1 MATAA
6 RCYFDPELISRQQIV
21 TVFHYQRR
29 NTEAALGNNFRSRF
43 RPCFAPLA
51 CLACGPTRLP
61 DIRRSFNGASF
72 TQELVFRRQRRR
84 PACRLRGRTIP
95 TQNPDAQSAENSSQ
109 TGEDQTQA
117 INEWF
122 EAEFERQVARS
133 PMSQTFLGR
142 KTNYDKWDNAS
153 DEFDRESHSLDIA
166 ALAEMRATFEL
177 ENLDPQAQ
185 LSYRLAEYDGDLS
198 ERRFAFRNHWYEFSH
213 FRGPH
218 SSVPPF
224 LINQHS
230 IASIEDAEAYI
241 SRLNGIDEYLGQHQA
256 NAEAQFADGIYPPK
270 WSYVRMIDT
279 SRNIISG
286 APFDDSGETSA
297 LLADFDKKIADL
309 DIDASAKEDLRA
321 RAVDAMLTS
330 MRPAY
335 DALIAMFET
344 QMETASNDDGAW
356 KLPDGDQ
363 YYALQL
369 EAMTTTTMSPT
380 EIHDLGLSEVARIH
394 DEMTE
399 IKNDVG
405 FEGSLQ
411 DFFVYMRTDPD
422 NRFTYPNTDE
432 GKEAYLAEAT
442 RIIDVM
448 RGRLDELFFTK
459 PKADLIVKR
468 VEPFREKAGSKAFYQ
483 RPAPDGSR
491 PGIYYAN
498 LYNTADMPIYQME
511 ALAYHE
517 GIPGHHMQLAI
528 AQELEGLPS
537 FRKYGGVT
545 AYSEGWGLYSEFIPK
560 EMGFYDDPYSDF
572 GRLAMELWRAARL
585 VVDSGLHD
593 KKWTREEAI
602 DYLMTN
608 TPNPEGDCIKAIERY
623 IVMPGQ
629 ATAYKIGMLK
639 ILELRNRAQET
650 LGDDYDVRAFHDV
663 VLKNGPVP
671 LAILEENVDAWI
683 AEVNDA

>member
-1 MATAA
+1 MTVSLRSLLFTSAAAITLAAACDNGVTTSGASAPNTTSTAA
-6 RCYFDPELISRQQIV
+6 
-21 TVFHYQRR
+21 
-29 NTEAALGNNFRSRF
+29 AA
-43 RPCFAPLA
+43 
-51 CLACGPTRLP
+51 T
-61 DIRRSFNGASF
+61 D
-72 TQELVFRRQRRR
+72 
-84 PACRLRGRTIP
+84 
-95 TQNPDAQSAENSSQ
+95 
-109 TGEDQTQA
+109 EDQTQA

-122 EAEFERQVARS
+122 EKEFERQVARS
-133 PMSQTFLGR
+133 PMYQTFLGR
-142 KTNYDKWDNAS
+142 KTNYDKWNNAS
-153 DEFDRESHSLDIA
+153 DDYDRESHALEMA
-166 ALAEMRATFEL
+166 ALAEMRATFDL

-185 LSYRLAEYDGDLS
+185 LSYRLAEYDGELS
-198 ERRFAFRNHWYEFSH
+198 ERRFPFRNHWYEFSH

-218 SSVPPF
+218 SGVPPF

-230 IASIEDAEAYI
+230 ISSVDDAEAYI
-241 SRLNGIDEYLGQHQA
+241 SRLNGIDDYLGQHQE
-256 NAEAQFADGIYPPK
+256 NAEAQFERGIYPPR

-279 SRNIISG
+279 SKNIISG
-286 APFDDSGETSA
+286 APFDDSETPSA
-297 LLADFDKKIADL
+297 LLADFEKKIADL
-309 DIDASAKEDLRA
+309 DIDDAAKEDLRA
-321 RAVDAMLTS
+321 RAAEAMLTS
-330 MRPAY
+330 MKPAY
-335 DALIAMFET
+335 EALIAMFEA
-344 QMETASNDDGAW
+344 QMETAANGDGAW

-394 DEMTE
+394 SEMTE
-399 IKNDVG
+399 IKNSVG

-422 NRFTYPNTDE
+422 GRFTYPNTDE

-468 VEPFREKAGSKAFYQ
+468 VESFREKAGSKAFYQ

-498 LYNTADMPIYQME
+498 LYNTADMPTYQME

-528 AQELEGLPS
+528 SQELEGLPS
-537 FRKYGGVT
+537 FRKFGGYT

-585 VVDSGLHD
+585 VVDSGIHD

-623 IVMPGQ
+623 VVMPGQ

-639 ILELRNRAQET
+639 ILELRARAQEA

-683 AEVNDA
+683 AEEKA

>member
-1 MATAA
+1 MTVKLRNILFSSAAAIVFIAGCDNGVTTTDASAPNNTTEEAT
-6 RCYFDPELISRQQIV
+6 
-21 TVFHYQRR
+21 
-29 NTEAALGNNFRSRF
+29 N
-43 RPCFAPLA
+43 
-51 CLACGPTRLP
+51 
-61 DIRRSFNGASF
+61 
-72 TQELVFRRQRRR
+72 
-84 PACRLRGRTIP
+84 
-95 TQNPDAQSAENSSQ
+95 
-109 TGEDQTQA
+109 EDQTQA
-117 INEWF
+117 INAWF

-133 PMSQTFLGR
+133 PMFQTFLGR
-142 KTNYDKWDNAS
+142 KTNYDKWSNAS
-153 DEFDRESHSLDIA
+153 DEYERESHALAMA
-166 ALAEMRATFEL
+166 ALTEMRETFDL
-177 ENLDPQAQ
+177 ENLDHQAQ
-185 LSYRLAEYDGDLS
+185 LSYRLAEYDGELED
-198 ERRFAFRNHWYEFSH
+198 RRFPFRNHWYQFSH

-218 SSVPPF
+218 SGVPPF
-224 LINQHS
+224 MINQHS
-230 IASIEDAEAYI
+230 ISSVEDAEAYI
-241 SRLNGIDEYLGQHQA
+241 ARLNGIDEYLGQHQEV
-256 NAEAQFADGIYPPK
+256 AEMQFANGINPPK
-270 WSYVRMIDT
+270 WSYARMIDT

-286 APFDDSGETSA
+286 APFDDGEPSA
-297 LLADFDKKIADL
+297 LLADFGKKIAAL
-309 DIDASAKEDLRA
+309 DVDDSAKADLRA
-321 RAVDAMLTS
+321 RAVDAMLNS
-330 MRPAY
+330 MKPAY
-335 DALIAMFET
+335 DSLISMFET
-344 QMETASNDDGAW
+344 QMAEATDEDGAW

-369 EAMTTTTMSPT
+369 EAMTTTNMSPT

-394 DEMTE
+394 AEMTE
-399 IKNDVG
+399 IKNSVG
-405 FEGSLQ
+405 YEGSLQ

-422 NRFTYPNTDE
+422 GRFTYPNTDE
-432 GKEAYLAEAT
+432 GKEEYLAEAT

-448 RGRLDELFFTK
+448 RGRLDELFYTK

-468 VEPFREKAGSKAFYQ
+468 VEAFRERAGSKAFYQ

-498 LYNTADMPIYQME
+498 LYNTADMPTYQME

-528 AQELEGLPS
+528 SQELEGLPK
-537 FRKYGGVT
+537 FRKYGGYT

-585 VVDSGLHD
+585 VVDSGIHD

-623 IVMPGQ
+623 VVMPGQ

-639 ILELRNRAQET
+639 ILELRGRAEEA
-650 LGDDYDVRAFHDV
+650 LGEDFDLRAFHDIF
-663 VLKNGPVP
+663 LKDGPVP

-683 AEVNDA
+683 AREQAG

>member
-1 MATAA
+1 MTVSLRSLLFTSAA
-6 RCYFDPELISRQQIV
+6 AITLAAACDNGV
-21 TVFHYQRR
+21 T
-29 NTEAALGNNFRSRF
+29 S
-43 RPCFAPLA
+43 
-51 CLACGPTRLP
+51 
-61 DIRRSFNGASF
+61 SGASAPN
-72 TQELVFRRQRRR
+72 TTSTV
-84 PACRLRGRTIP
+84 AAT
-95 TQNPDAQSAENSSQ
+95 TD
-109 TGEDQTQA
+109 EDQTQA

-122 EAEFERQVARS
+122 EKEFERQVARS
-133 PMSQTFLGR
+133 PMYQTFLGR

-153 DEFDRESHSLDIA
+153 DDYDRESHALEMA
-166 ALAEMRATFEL
+166 ALAEMRATFDL
-177 ENLDPQAQ
+177 ENLNPQAQ
-185 LSYRLAEYDGDLS
+185 LSYRLAEYDGELS
-198 ERRFAFRNHWYEFSH
+198 ERRFPFRNHWYEFSH

-218 SSVPPF
+218 SGVPPF

-230 IASIEDAEAYI
+230 ISSVDDAEAYI
-241 SRLNGIDEYLGQHQA
+241 SRLNGIDDYLGQHQE
-256 NAEAQFADGIYPPK
+256 NAEAQFERGVYPPK

-279 SRNIISG
+279 SKNIISG
-286 APFDDSGETSA
+286 APFDDSDTPSA
-297 LLADFDKKIADL
+297 LLADFEKKIADL
-309 DIDASAKEDLRA
+309 DIDDAAKEDLRA
-321 RAVDAMLTS
+321 RATEAMLTS
-330 MRPAY
+330 MKPAY
-335 DALIAMFET
+335 DALIAMFEA
-344 QMETASNDDGAW
+344 QMETATDDDGAW

-394 DEMTE
+394 AEMTE
-399 IKNDVG
+399 IKNSVG

-422 NRFTYPNTDE
+422 GRFTYPNTDE

-498 LYNTADMPIYQME
+498 LYNTADMPTYQME

-528 AQELEGLPS
+528 SQELEGLPS
-537 FRKYGGVT
+537 FRKYGGIT
-545 AYSEGWGLYSEFIPK
+545 AYSEGWGLYSEYIPK

-585 VVDSGLHD
+585 VVDSGIHD

-623 IVMPGQ
+623 VVMPGQ

-639 ILELRNRAQET
+639 ILELRARAQEA

-683 AEVNDA
+683 AQEKA